1 MVSLTPKAAEMLKEM
16 LKQYPDKDYA
26 LRVQIVPG
34 GCSGFQYQ
42 MVFDDE
48 IKDDDVVFEHNGVK
62 VVVDPVSYQ
71 FVQGAEI
78 DFVDGL
84 MGRGFTVRNPNATAT
99 CGCGH
104 SFSV

>member
-1 MVSLTPKAAEMLKEM
+1 ML
-16 LKQYPDKDYA
+16 
-26 LRVQIVPG
+26 
-34 GCSGFQYQ
+34 
-42 MVFDDE
+42 FDDE
-48 IKDDDVVFEHNGVK
+48 IKQDDQVFEVHGIK
-62 VVVDPVSYQ
+62 VVVDPVSYP

>member
-1 MVSLTPKAAEMLKEM
+1 MIQVTEKAASVIKEMLKE
-16 LKQYPDKDYA
+16 YPDKDFA
-26 LRVQIVPG
+26 LRLMIVPG

-42 MVFDDE
+42 MLFDDE
-48 IKDDDVVFEHNGVK
+48 IKQDDQVFELHGIK